1 MAARPIPGRATF
13 RIRASRTDSSGVVY
27 YIQVHSQTIA
37 KIKEA
42 PVDVRSG
49 VASGIDQRGWDYGK
63 LGRRQPETPIRRQAW
78 QIAGVSEAQTWRLHV
93 P

>member
-1 MAARPIPGRATF
+1 MG
-13 RIRASRTDSSGVVY
+13 GC
-27 YIQVHSQTIA
+27 Q
-37 KIKEA
+37 KW
-42 PVDVRSG
+42 G
-49 VASGIDQRGWDYGK
+49 GLGIDQRGWDYGK